1 MPTMPI
7 EHRRVAED
15 FDRAAAQ
22 YDTHAALQHELL
34 LRALMYAG
42 RYFPHQSRV
51 LDMGCGTG
59 QFAKEAQARHP
70 GWNICGV
77 DIAPG
82 MAKIARGHSP
92 VVVADITA
100 LPFAPAAFDS
110 VFSALCLQWVA
121 DKQRALSESLRVLR
135 PGGRAVM
142 TCFGADTLKE
152 LREAMSRSQ
161 MKVSILDMPGM
172 RHYAALAREVGWRV
186 LAAQTSL
193 TTEYVA
199 KVEDLM
205 QQIKRIGAANKNQA
219 RARHLSGL
227 TRFGK
232 MITTYEGLY
241 AHPFG
246 LPATWDVVTLVLE
259 KP

>member
-1 MPTMPI
+1 MSI

-15 FDRAAAQ
+15 FDRAAEH
-22 YDTHAALQHELL
+22 YDTHAALQSELL

-51 LDMGCGTG
+51 LDVGCGTG
-59 QFAKEAQARHP
+59 QFAKEVKKCHANWQIH
-70 GWNICGV
+70 GV
-77 DIAPG
+77 DLAHG
-82 MAKIARGHSP
+82 MAKIARQHVP
-92 VVVADITA
+92 VTVADVTS
-100 LPFAPAAFDS
+100 LPFAAEAFDS
-110 VFSALCLQWVA
+110 VFSALCLQWVG
-121 DKQRALSESLRVLR
+121 DKKRALAETLRVIR

-152 LREAMSRSQ
+152 LRDAMIKAG
-161 MKVSILDMPGM
+161 MPESILAMPGM
-172 RHYAALAREVGWRV
+172 RFYTAAAREAGWHV
-186 LAAQTSL
+186 LAAQKSL

-205 QQIKRIGAANKNQA
+205 LKIKRIGAGNKNES

-227 TRFGK
+227 RRFGK

-246 LPATWDVVTLVLE
+246 LPVTWDVVTLVLE